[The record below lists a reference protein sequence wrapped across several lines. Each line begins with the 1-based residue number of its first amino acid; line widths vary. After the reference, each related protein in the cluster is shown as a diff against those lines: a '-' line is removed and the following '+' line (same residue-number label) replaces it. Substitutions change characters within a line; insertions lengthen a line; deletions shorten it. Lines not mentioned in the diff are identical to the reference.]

1 MPTKSLR
8 VKNDP
13 KKKVLTVEKW
23 DLYDKD
29 RIRTG
34 ETIERGAYFPPDRY
48 RVVVHLCIIGSD
60 GKMLI
65 QQRQKDKSS
74 WANLW
79 DLSVGGHIVSG
90 ETSQQGIQRELLEE
104 LGLSIDMSEVRPSLT
119 MNFNSGFDDIYIIR
133 RDIDISALTL
143 QESEVQAVKF
153 ADCEEILSMIDDKT
167 FIPYHKNY
175 ISLLF
180 DLKDYMGVHKK

>member
-1 MPTKSLR
+1 M
-8 VKNDP
+8 
-13 KKKVLTVEKW
+13 EKW
-23 DLYDKD
+23 DLYDEN
-29 RIRTG
+29 RIKTS
-34 ETIERGAYFPPDRY
+34 ETVERGEYFSPDRY

-65 QQRQKDKSS
+65 QQRQKDKNS

-79 DLSVGGHIVSG
+79 DLSVGGHVVSG
-90 ETSQQGIQRELLEE
+90 ETSQQGIQRELYEE
-104 LGLSIDMSEVRPSLT
+104 LGLQIDMSNIRPSLT

-133 RDIDISALTL
+133 RDVDLSELTL
-143 QESEVQAVKF
+143 QESEVQAVRF
-153 ADCEEILSMIDDKT
+153 ASCEEILSMIDGKT

-180 DLKDYMGVHKK
+180 DLKDHIGVHDQSKT